1 MNKQEF
7 LSALEKGLHGLPKN
21 DVAERL
27 SFYSEIIDDRIE
39 EGLAEEDAIRE
50 IGDVNTIINQ
60 FISEIPIGKLAKEK
74 IKSRRRLSAWETVLL
89 ILGSPIWLS
98 LLIAAFA
105 VVLALY
111 VSLWAV
117 LVSLWAVFVALV
129 GCAFGGVF
137 AGSLFFVAEN
147 KIAGIV
153 TIGAGLACAGLS
165 VFFFYVCKAATK
177 GTLLLTKKIVL
188 RLKNKLIVREEV

>member
-27 SFYSEIIDDRIE
+27 SFYSEMIDDRIE
-39 EGLAEEDAIRE
+39 EGIAEEDAIRE
-50 IGDVNTIINQ
+50 IGDVNAIINQ

-74 IKSRRRLSAWETVLL
+74 IKSRRQLSAWETVLL

-129 GCAFGGVF
+129 GCAFGGFF
-137 AGSLFFVAEN
+137 AGGMFFATEN

-153 TIGAGLACAGLS
+153 TISTALVCAGLS
-165 VFFFYVCKAATK
+165 VFFFYFCKATTK
-177 GTLLLTKKIVL
+177 GTILLTKKIIL
-188 RLKNKLIVREEV
+188 SIKNKLIVREEA